1 MCPPHRP
8 PQPWW
13 ARVPSL
19 PAGGGRRGCPCQGA
33 GCPPSR
39 GGGGAMGDPLPCCAG
54 DPLGG
59 SRPPPLSHTPS
70 NLRPPSPK
78 RFSGPFPL
86 RVPPSGE
93 GGSAAAA
100 FHCLWGGTG
109 PPHLGSACWGGW
121 RPSAPICRGAQKGL
135 TPYHPQK
142 MGGVLLA
149 LVYGPL
155 TLPLVQLITLGGGTS
170 LPLPRAF
177 CCPPPR
183 GCVLGGS
190 PASGL
195 SPWPQMPPMC
205 LGTPRLR
212 VPPSPARAVPG
223 GGS

>member
-70 NLRPPSPK
+70 DLRPPSPK

-100 FHCLWGGTG
+100 FHCLWGGDWTPPSGLCLLGGLAALG
-109 PPHLGSACWGGW
+109 PYLQGGPKRVNPLPPPKNGGGLIGLGVWALNSAL
-121 RPSAPICRGAQKGL
+121 GAAD
-135 TPYHPQK
+135 H
-142 MGGVLLA
+142 
-149 LVYGPL
+149 
-155 TLPLVQLITLGGGTS
+155 LGGGHVPT
-170 LPLPRAF
+170 
-177 CCPPPR
+177 
-183 GCVLGGS
+183 
-190 PASGL
+190 
-195 SPWPQMPPMC
+195 
-205 LGTPRLR
+205 
-212 VPPSPARAVPG
+212 PPSCLLLPPA
-223 GGS
+223 